1 MLNFV
6 NEGENMR
13 LIVGISGASGII
25 IAVELLRKLKCFED
39 VETHLIV
46 TDGAAL
52 TFRHE
57 TNFDLHEIKQLA
69 DVVYNVNEMDASIA
83 SGSFLTDG
91 MVIVPCSMKTV
102 AGIASGYAEN
112 LLLRA
117 ADVCIKERRKLIIVP
132 REMPFSR
139 IHLRNLKELADN
151 DVIIM
156 PPVMTFYNV
165 PSTIQQQIDHIV
177 GKILMQFNLPSST
190 PEWKGSIKE
199 RPINL

>member
-1 MLNFV
+1 
-6 NEGENMR
+6 MR
-13 LIVGISGASGII
+13 LIVGISGASGVV
-25 IAVELLRKLKCFED
+25 IAVELLRRLKDMKD

-46 TDGAAL
+46 TEGAEL
-52 TFRHE
+52 TIKHE
-57 TNFDLHEIKQLA
+57 TNFDLYAVKQLA

-117 ADVCIKERRKLIIVP
+117 ADVCIKEHRKLIVVP

-139 IHLRNLKELADN
+139 IHLRNMLELAN
-151 DVIIM
+151 NGVIIL
-156 PPVMTFYNV
+156 PPLMTFYNV

-177 GKILMQFNLPSST
+177 GKILKQFNLPSPL
-190 PEWKGSIKE
+190 PEWSK
-199 RPINL
+199 

>member
-1 MLNFV
+1 
-6 NEGENMR
+6 MR
-13 LIVGISGASGII
+13 LIVGISGASGVI
-25 IAVELLRKLKCFED
+25 IAVELLKKLKKIEN

-46 TDGAAL
+46 TEGAEL

-57 TNFDLHEIKQLA
+57 TDFDLHDVNQLA
-69 DVVYNVNEMDASIA
+69 DFVYNVNSMDASIA

-91 MVIVPCSMKTV
+91 MVIVPCSMKTI

-117 ADVCIKERRKLIIVP
+117 ADVCIKEQRKLVVVP

-151 DVIIM
+151 GIIVL

-165 PSTIQQQIDHIV
+165 PLTIQQQVDHII
-177 GKILMQFNLPSST
+177 GKILMQFNLPSSI
-190 PEWKGSIKE
+190 PEWK
-199 RPINL
+199 P